1 MKAFDKDLMVELHDF
16 IEDLTLGVSDLTEN
30 YIVYKAKRFV
40 EMLKGVKDNEN
51 I

>member
-1 MKAFDKDLMVELHDF
+1 MNKELLIELHNF
-16 IEDLTLGVSDLTEN
+16 IEDLTLGVSDLTES

-40 EMLKGVKDNEN
+40 DMLREVKDNEN